1 MSAIA
6 QNRAAQHGNLG
17 YAETGTDPMTYCV
30 GMLVD
35 AGIVMLA
42 DSRTNAGVDNISTF
56 HKVTRIE
63 RPGER
68 VFVLLTAGNLSLSQS
83 VISLVR
89 EALDVA
95 EGKPNLYNAANMY
108 EAARCIGDAIREV
121 HARDAEALEAF
132 GMEFNVSII
141 LGGQI
146 RGEPPRMFNI
156 YPAGNFIEATE
167 DTCYFQIGEF
177 KYGKPIIDRVITRK
191 SRLQR
196 AAKCGLVS
204 MDSTIR
210 SNLTVGPPID
220 VVVIRTDEYRV
231 GSHQVID
238 ADNDYFRQIRT
249 RWGEALSQAFRDLPD
264 PDWL

>member
-1 MSAIA
+1 
-6 QNRAAQHGNLG
+6 
-17 YAETGTDPMTYCV
+17 MTYCV
-30 GMLVD
+30 GMLLD
-35 AGIVMLA
+35 AGLVLMA

-56 HKVTRIE
+56 RKMTMLE

-68 VFVLLTAGNLSLSQS
+68 VFVLMSAGNLSLAQS
-83 VISLVR
+83 VVSLLQ
-89 EALDVA
+89 EALEVP
-95 EGKPNLYNAANMY
+95 EGQANLFNVANMF
-108 EAARCIGDAIREV
+108 EAARCVGDAIRAV

-132 GMEFNVSII
+132 KMEFNVTMI

-146 RGEPPRMFNI
+146 RGEEPRLFNI

-167 DTCYFQIGEF
+167 ETCYFQIGEF
-177 KYGKPIIDRVITRK
+177 KYGKPIIDRVINRQV
-191 SRLQR
+191 RLQR

-220 VVVIRTDEYRV
+220 VVTIKTGEYRV
-231 GSHQVID
+231 SSHKVIAADDDYFQVIRDSWSD
-238 ADNDYFRQIRT
+238 ALI
-249 RWGEALSQAFRDLPD
+249 QAFRDLPD